1 MSVAS
6 VDRSS
11 FVVHTY
17 TQKNSENNI
26 KIKKGHIWFNGCKI
40 KIGNSLKETARNIN
54 KLYKSTG
61 IKAHIIKD
69 KRGHEK
75 LTLKVSGNILNINDP
90 QGLLAELYKKGK
102 IGKNKDSTI
111 QVIRRLGGKG
121 EVQINYNKSF
131 PKKESSKLDKLKLSE
146 QNITY
151 LAGYKLNV
159 NKNIE
164 KTIAQLVA
172 NSAVFEQIKKEDE
185 YNIDEVQENI
195 NIEPIKA
202 VLEHNAEYECSEK
215 SIVSEEDLD
224 DSDMNLSLSSF
235 NISPEAKDLFMAKP
249 TQNILITQQKMNM
262 LQQGYLGMNQLTSLN
277 KNTIDLPS
285 SNLPQHNK
293 SKIPIPSV
301 NKLNFFG
308 RKESSNSLYSEDY
321 KNQAKENINTQNT
334 TTNYQKPLT
343 PRGVRADINRSTLK
357 NNLSLAIKELEEK
370 KQTAII
376 KTKIGARI
384 DKLKEEQKNI
394 SSLSKEEIDT
404 KLALSVE
411 DWKKIKIS

>member
-11 FVVHTY
+11 FVGHTY

-151 LAGYKLNV
+151 LASYKLNL

-164 KTIAQLVA
+164 KTISQLVT

-195 NIEPIKA
+195 NIAPIKA

-215 SIVSEEDLD
+215 SIMSEEDLD

-235 NISPEAKDLFMAKP
+235 NISPEEKISFMQSLP
-249 TQNILITQQKMNM
+249 QKINM
-262 LQQGYLGMNQLTSLN
+262 LSQGYWGMNQLTSLN